1 MRLKKSLNNS
11 VQHTIGMRQTAKPS
25 VTDIRYA
32 KMAKGAAKTM
42 MTLRRRLQRQ
52 KAKRKGAA
60 PSLCSGVLKALRMGV
75 WTAYRTT
82 MPQASC
88 ILIGVEA
95 APHMCSIDRALLAR
109 VIRVFMECASLVLRM
124 RICMCACVCTIVR
137 ACILAQRRNAAGFLG
152 GHCL

>member
-1 MRLKKSLNNS
+1 
-11 VQHTIGMRQTAKPS
+11 MRQTAKPS

-32 KMAKGAAKTM
+32 KMAKGAKTM

-60 PSLCSGVLKALRMGV
+60 PSLCSGVLKALRMGG

-88 ILIGVEA
+88 IQIGVEA
-95 APHMCSIDRALLAR
+95 APHMFSIERDVSASSTEQA
-109 VIRVFMECASLVLRM
+109 ESLVDKQ
-124 RICMCACVCTIVR
+124 V
-137 ACILAQRRNAAGFLG
+137 AQLVGTRKEMKDFLESG
-152 GHCL
+152 QTSRPCCF